1 MASTANFAYAAD
13 AVNNVDNIPHAA
25 SQPTGSNSGNFS
37 WEGAYGGILGGV
49 SATRYKDTDPV
60 TTAEFGTI
68 TYTSNEPSKVN
79 ITSPAIG
86 GFAGFN
92 FQQENIIYGVEG
104 DLGYAFKKKKISYN
118 LIPDDGSATIN
129 VNAKVNTELYG
140 SIRARLGYSLD
151 RALVYA
157 TAGWSFS
164 KAKST
169 QDVSNGDSV
178 TTKKTFKGPTVGV
191 GVDYAIT
198 DNIFA
203 RAEYRFTPFR
213 KEDNIKAQQHTV
225 LAGIGYKF

>member
-1 MASTANFAYAAD
+1 MKRFLMLSLLASTANFAYAAD

-37 WEGAYGGILGGV
+37 WEGAYGGVLGGV
-49 SATRYKDTDPV
+49 SAARYKDPV
-60 TTAEFGTI
+60 TS
-68 TYTSNEPSKVN
+68 TSNEPEKLN

-92 FQQENIIYGVEG
+92 FQQENIVYGVEG
-104 DLGYAFKKKKISYN
+104 DLGYAFKKKKLSFTI
-118 LIPDDGSATIN
+118 DGSPTIN
-129 VNAKVNTELYG
+129 VNAKGSTELYG

-164 KAKST
+164 KAKFT
-169 QDVSNGDSV
+169 QDINSV
-178 TTKKTFKGPTVGV
+178 INKKTFNGPTVGV

-203 RAEYRFTPFR
+203 RAEYRFASFR
-213 KEDNIKAQQHTV
+213 KKESTKAQQQTL